1 MSGCDVKQRI
11 QTTKFL
17 PDIYING
24 KKLDKSRLA
33 QEIQYHPAANFYDAM
48 QQAANFYDAM
58 QQAAQAL
65 ILRELL
71 REQARDAI
79 ASGTREEDAIAA
91 LIAAHV
97 PPVTIR
103 DSDCEN
109 YYRQNPA
116 RFSGAP
122 KMRVRHIL
130 LPAAKDDAEARH
142 IQKKQAERII
152 ADLQQ
157 APDLHHAFCARLHL
171 SRCPSR
177 TQEGLLGELMPG
189 QTVPEFERQIY
200 ALDEGLAPQPIA
212 TRYGWHVVWIEHKQP
227 GTPAAYEDVRDDI
240 KNWLH
245 ARRERQAVADYLY
258 GLVAQAK
265 IDGIELRPQE
275 ENIVLQ

>member
-17 PDIYING
+17 PEIYING
-24 KKLDKSRLA
+24 KKLDKSQLA
-33 QEIQYHPAANFYDAM
+33 QEIQYHPAANFH
-48 QQAANFYDAM
+48 DAM

-103 DSDCEN
+103 DSDCGN

-116 RFSGAP
+116 RFTDAP
-122 KMRVRHIL
+122 HVQVRHIL
-130 LPAAKDDAEARH
+130 LPAAKDDLEARH
-142 IQKKQAERII
+142 VQKQLAERII

-177 TQEGLLGELMPG
+177 AQEGRLGELRPG

-200 ALDEGLAPQPIA
+200 ALDAGLAPQPIA

-227 GTPAAYEDVRDDI
+227 GQPAAYADVRDDI
-240 KNWLH
+240 KNWLQ

-258 GLVAQAK
+258 GLVAQAQ

>member
-17 PDIYING
+17 PEIYING
-24 KKLDKSRLA
+24 KKLDKSQLA
-33 QEIQYHPAANFYDAM
+33 QEIQYHPAANFH
-48 QQAANFYDAM
+48 DAM

-91 LIAAHV
+91 HV

-103 DSDCEN
+103 DSDCGN

-116 RFSGAP
+116 RFTDAP
-122 KMRVRHIL
+122 HVQVRHIL
-130 LPAAKDDAEARH
+130 LPAAKDALEARH
-142 IQKKQAERII
+142 VQKQLAERII

-177 TQEGLLGELMPG
+177 AQEGRLGELRPG

-200 ALDEGLAPQPIA
+200 ALDAGLAPQPIA

-227 GTPAAYEDVRDDI
+227 GQPAAYADVRDDI
-240 KNWLH
+240 KNWLQ

-258 GLVAQAK
+258 GLVAQAQ